1 MPIYLF
7 QNPKTKK
14 VVELFFGMNDEKS
27 YTDEKGLEWK
37 RIYSLP
43 QLNTESQI
51 DPWSNADFVNKTKN
65 TKGTIGD
72 LLDRSSELSDKRANE
87 NGGVD
92 PLKENYY
99 KNYSKQRKGAK
110 HPDQLKKTYES
121 KNVKIDFD

>member
-7 QNPKTKK
+7 QNPKTEE
-14 VVELFFGMNDEKS
+14 VIELFFGMNDDKV

-43 QLNTESQI
+43 QLSTESSI

-65 TKGTIGD
+65 TKGTLGD
-72 LLDRSSELSDKRANE
+72 LLDRSSELSAKRADQ
-87 NGGVD
+87 NGGID

-110 HPDQLKKTYES
+110 HPDQIKKTYES